1 MADNISKY
9 NNSLTA
15 EERREQAQAA
25 GVKSGETRRENRRI
39 KERIHERMT
48 DDDLTEIID
57 NLIDRAKHN
66 TRDFEILR
74 DTIGQKPKQ
83 EIGIN
88 EAMEFS
94 ITFGDDTDE

>member
-9 NNSLTA
+9 NNSLSQ
-15 EERREQAQAA
+15 EERRRQSRQA
-25 GVKSGETRRENRRI
+25 GIRSGEIRRENRRLR
-39 KERIHERMT
+39 EYIHERMT
-48 DDDLTEIID
+48 DDDINEIVD

-83 EIGIN
+83 EIGVN
-88 EAMEFS
+88 EPMNFA